1 MEHQPWFTGIDPS
14 RVKMSLVTVEKISS
28 LFQITVTTILIH
40 QLENIKQA
48 DTYFWGIKN
57 H

>member
-1 MEHQPWFTGIDPS
+1 MEHQPWFTGIDPL

-48 DTYFWGIKN
+48 DTYF
-57 H
+57 